1 MIPGWVTIQD
11 EYGTPVSINV
21 DHVLYVKGHQ
31 RGRCKIVLDD
41 DSSME
46 CNESREVMAKKMQLA
61 KQQAALQIAGEAI
74 DELTKNLG
82 RELEIGGR

>member
-1 MIPGWVTIQD
+1 MIPGWVDVLD
-11 EYGTPVSINV
+11 ESGTPVTINV
-21 DHVLYVKGHQ
+21 DHVRYVKGHQ

-41 DSSME
+41 DTSLV

-82 RELEIGGR
+82 RELGPGGR